1 MRIDTKLKI
10 EKQYFRQVA
19 MDNKMFEIRENRDRD
34 FKVGQYVLLEEI
46 DPSGELT
53 GEAILVKITYVTDYE
68 QKEGYVVFSFQVE
81 VY

>member
-10 EKQYFRQVA
+10 EKQYFRQVG
-19 MDNKMFEIRENRDRD
+19 MDNKKFEIRENRDRD
-34 FKVGQYVLLEEI
+34 FKIGQFVLLEEV
-46 DPSGELT
+46 DENENLT

-68 QKEGYVVFSFQVE
+68 QKEGYIVFSFQVE

>member
-19 MDNKMFEIRENRDRD
+19 MNNKMFEIRENRDRD
-34 FKVGQYVLLEEI
+34 FKIGQYVLLEEI
-46 DPSGELT
+46 DTSGELT

>member
-10 EKQYFRQVA
+10 KKEYFRQVV
-19 MDNKMFEIRENRDRD
+19 MDNKKFEIRENRDRD
-34 FKVGQYVLLEEI
+34 FKAGQFVLLEEV
-46 DPSGELT
+46 DENENLT

-81 VY
+81 AY

>member
-19 MDNKMFEIRENRDRD
+19 MDNKKFEIRENRDRD

-46 DPSGELT
+46 DASGELT

-68 QKEGYVVFSFQVE
+68 QKDGYVVFSFQVE